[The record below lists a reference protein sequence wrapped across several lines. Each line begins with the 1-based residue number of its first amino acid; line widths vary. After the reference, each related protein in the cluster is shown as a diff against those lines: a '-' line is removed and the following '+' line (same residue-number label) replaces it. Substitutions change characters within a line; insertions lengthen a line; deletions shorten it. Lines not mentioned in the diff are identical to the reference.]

1 MTDYIKMRNSGNY
14 SIEWFYSYYLQNGG
28 KQISLQ
34 EFHAIFNMGDL
45 NQILTVIDKKFN
57 LTSLLD
63 KNNKLIKIWKQ
74 Q

>member
-45 NQILTVIDKKFN
+45 NQILTQIDKKFN

-63 KNNKLIKIWKQ
+63 KNGKFIKIIT
-74 Q
+74 

>member
-45 NQILTVIDKKFN
+45 NQILTEIDKKFN

-63 KNNKLIKIWKQ
+63 KNGKFIKIIT
-74 Q
+74 

>member
-28 KQISLQ
+28 KQISIQ

-45 NQILTVIDKKFN
+45 NQILTQIDKKFN

-63 KNNKLIKIWKQ
+63 KNGKFIKIIT
-74 Q
+74 

>member
-1 MTDYIKMRNSGNY
+1 MTEYIKMRNSGNY

-45 NQILTVIDKKFN
+45 NQILTEIDKKFN

-63 KNNKLIKIWKQ
+63 KNGKFIKIIT
-74 Q
+74 

>member
-14 SIEWFYSYYLQNGG
+14 SIEWFFEYYNKNNG

-45 NQILTVIDKKFN
+45 NQVLTDMDKKFG
-57 LTSLLD
+57 LTSVLD
-63 KNNKLIKIWKQ
+63 KNGKTIKVWK
-74 Q
+74 

>member
-1 MTDYIKMRNSGNY
+1 MTEYIKMRNSGNY

-28 KQISLQ
+28 KQISIQ

-45 NQILTVIDKKFN
+45 DQILTGIDKKFN

-63 KNNKLIKIWKQ
+63 KNGRFIKIIT
-74 Q
+74 

>member
-28 KQISLQ
+28 KQISIQ

-45 NQILTVIDKKFN
+45 DQILTEIDKKFN

-63 KNNKLIKIWKQ
+63 KNGKFIKIIT
-74 Q
+74 